1 MSRRKNKTR
10 KMKKKFQIDENS
22 FFGQLSF
29 QTATKIEKKHQI
41 KLCINYSVCIM
52 NLNLKYKYSRKSEKY
67 LSRKVY

>member
-29 QTATKIEKKHQI
+29 QTATKIEKKTSNQI
-41 KLCINYSVCIM
+41 MFKLFCMYYEFKFKI
-52 NLNLKYKYSRKSEKY
+52 
-67 LSRKVY
+67 